1 MSVLVDPHEA
11 TAQFHAMTDGT
22 AEDWSIIYEE
32 SKVHALA
39 LPKRILAHLEL
50 LRGDRGGFAVDR
62 LEHSLQTATRAFQDG
77 RDEEYVVCALLH
89 DIGDTLGPLNHA
101 EVAAVLLKPYVSERN
116 HWMINNHGIFQA
128 YYFFHFAGL
137 DRNMRDRFRDHPDFE
152 YTLEFCDRYDQNSFD
167 PDFKSMPIET
177 FVPMLNRVLTQP
189 KRSIYLPEVDQR
201 VEAATVVSVDRVS
214 RQV

>member
-1 MSVLVDPHEA
+1 MNVLVDPHHA
-11 TAQFHAMTDGT
+11 TAQFHAMTEGT
-22 AEDWSIIYEE
+22 AEDWGIIYEE
-32 SKVHALA
+32 SKVHARA
-39 LPKRILAHLEL
+39 LPERVLAHLEL

-116 HWMINNHGIFQA
+116 HWMVDNHGIFQA

-137 DRNMRDRFRDHPDFE
+137 DRNLRDRFRDHPDFE

-167 PDFKSMPIET
+167 PHFESMPLEA
-177 FVPMLNRVLTQP
+177 FVPMLNRVLTKP
-189 KRSIYLPEVDQR
+189 KRSIYMPEAEQ
-201 VEAATVVSVDRVS
+201 AADAIAGIPAEHQPRA
-214 RQV
+214 